1 MALIIPATT
10 PFKFIVNTGTGSANE
25 GQFIPFNEPYP
36 IGQQICQITYPYFE
50 QCYRCEEATG
60 LQVFYDGAKTIA
72 FFIRDASGNIVS
84 GWLPAEFQDYWSAE
98 VEFGALVCPAC
109 YTMEVATVSASAAGI
124 PFPDGDNGTMEANI
138 NNILTGTENGIAQS
152 GAQFHT
158 GSFSALVKNLGTIA
172 TDANIACYGD
182 TVITLVQNTYYTIA
196 AWVYVPNS
204 LPFVTATG
212 VLRIAID
219 TEWTDAVI
227 LEENTYSQADGMDT
241 WVQIS
246 TTFVCGADTK
256 GKVVIRADT
265 PAEVTPLGNL
275 WVDDI
280 TMASR
285 TTQEEA
291 TSEPFAVA
299 EDCPCTLPV
308 EYTSTVNEMGTEFE
322 NSGITYLLR
331 APLTQTHY
339 TNESDTE
346 VWRDSAGTRHKVF
359 SSQSLKV
366 EYRVDNVPDWF
377 MQKLA
382 LAMNHDIVRI
392 SYVPVVME
400 QDMDIDEDETTA
412 VRTALMEVYLS
423 DYNYLN
429 SGC

>member
-1 MALIIPATT
+1 MALIIPQTT

-25 GQFIPFNEPYP
+25 GQFIPRNTPYP
-36 IGQQICQITYPYFE
+36 AGEQICQVTYPYFE
-50 QCYRCEEATG
+50 QCYWCEEATG
-60 LQVFYDGAKTIA
+60 LQVFYDGAKAVA

-84 GWLPAEFQDYWSAE
+84 GWLPAEFQDYWSQE

-109 YTMEVATVSASAAGI
+109 YTMEIATVSASAAGI

-138 NNILTGTENGIAQS
+138 NNILTGSENGIAQS
-152 GAQFHT
+152 GARFHT
-158 GSFSALVKNLGTIA
+158 GSFSALVKNLGTVA

-182 TVITLVQNTYYTIA
+182 TVITLTQNTYYTIA
-196 AWVYVPNS
+196 AWVYVPS
-204 LPFVTATG
+204 VLPFVNG
-212 VLRIAID
+212 VGILRIAID

-227 LEENTYSQADGMDT
+227 LEENTYTQADGLDT

-246 TTFVCGADTK
+246 TTFICGADTK
-256 GKVVIRADT
+256 GKVVIRTNDLL
-265 PAEVTPLGNL
+265 EVTSLGTM

-285 TTQEEA
+285 TMQEEA

-299 EDCPCTLPV
+299 DDCPCTLPV
-308 EYTSTVNEMGTEFE
+308 EYTSEVNEMGTEFE

-331 APLTQTHY
+331 APLNLTHFD
-339 TNESDTE
+339 NESDSE
-346 VWRDSAGTRHKVF
+346 VWVDSSGKRHKVF
-359 SSQSLKV
+359 SAQSLKLN
-366 EYRVDNVPDWF
+366 YRIDNVPDWF

-382 LAMNHDIVRI
+382 MAMQHDITRI
-392 SYVPVVME
+392 NYERVTME
-400 QDMDIDEDETTA
+400 EDIDIDDDETTA
-412 VRTALMEVYLS
+412 VRTGLMQVYVY